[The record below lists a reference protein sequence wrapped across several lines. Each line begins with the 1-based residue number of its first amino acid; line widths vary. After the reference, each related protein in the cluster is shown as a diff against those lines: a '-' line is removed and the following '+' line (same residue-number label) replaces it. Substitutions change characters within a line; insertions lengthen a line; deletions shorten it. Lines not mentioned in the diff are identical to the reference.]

1 MGKGE
6 RKRKRERKRKKE
18 KEQNKNSFSR
28 LNRNDARLDS
38 RAMQQNYVTQFL
50 N

>member
-1 MGKGE
+1 MESEK
-6 RKRKRERKRKKE
+6 KKKKKE
-18 KEQNKNSFSR
+18 QDKNSFSR
-28 LNRNDARLDS
+28 SNRNDARLDS

>member
-1 MGKGE
+1 MEKE
-6 RKRKRERKRKKE
+6 KERERKKKE
-18 KEQNKNSFSR
+18 QDKNSFSR
-28 LNRNDARLDS
+28 LNRNDERLDS

>member
-1 MGKGE
+1 ME
-6 RKRKRERKRKKE
+6 SETKKE
-18 KEQNKNSFSR
+18 EKENKISFSR
-28 LNRNDARLDS
+28 SNRNDARLDS